1 MRTLPRHLL
10 LAAVVLTVCCA
21 ERQALATA
29 DLQRVAAEMAG
40 ERMDQPRSVQQAL
53 RQRRAR
59 QMTARP
65 AAVALVA
72 ASRRVSL
79 PPRVAGAG
87 PETPVV
93 HMMYPPSR
101 FRLPPPAARP

>member
-21 ERQALATA
+21 ERQASATV
-29 DLQRVAAEMAG
+29 DLQRVAAEIAG

-59 QMTARP
+59 HLLVRP
-65 AAVALVA
+65 AAPGLVA
-72 ASRRVSL
+72 S
-79 PPRVAGAG
+79 PRVIRQPVPAAAA

-93 HMMYPPSR
+93 HAMYPPSR
-101 FRLPPPAARP
+101 FRLPPPATRS